1 MADTTKKASEILRD
15 SLRIPQKEY
24 DMMQFNARR
33 YGATDAEVEDAVLR
47 MINASDS
54 MKQAM
59 KEGSEGYKQF
69 LLSQL
74 PTEFGKTKTFNAKN
88 VLEAIGSPFEKGGN
102 YKTAEEKLISMYRSN
117 PNMVRNRVA
126 MNKEFGWIG
135 ADNLDKLVFAAQNR
149 KEQKPEIG
157 WGNKIAGTFFYP
169 RSLEA
174 MKEGRAPGWKDVVGD
189 IGEDVLMAIPVGA
202 GAAAAAAKLPKA
214 AQVIAA
220 IGANSMVPLLSETY
234 DANVYDPGENLD
246 RSVFQGTDVLTGAT
260 TNIVAPYMAGRLI
273 GRGSRMLGTSGAS
286 KATREGIPAGGSE
299 EAKNVIDGWINN
311 GVFVL
316 PNKNE
321 QDAIRRETWKRMSE
335 TKKRQPDYLQ
345 AKKADAEFRDGV
357 INEATKKGHENILK
371 FKDATQNLDERAK
384 VAAGFM
390 KAGDKYEDA
399 IDKATKLSEDE
410 LNELLHRMALNEV
423 PGNRVKDLGKAA
435 LESFLVNRYGNQK
448 NANAGLAMLSN
459 LGAAIDEDF
468 DLVEMVG
475 NYRDK
480 QAKDAKD
487 AYRSGLAGQVLAGG
501 LGQASMGSLAS
512 PQDTED
518 AMWLS
523 KIATKPSIIRG
534 VGEGA
539 STEFKNWWNTRGI
552 VLLGKSGAFPG
563 TKE

>member
-1 MADTTKKASEILRD
+1 MADTAKKASEILRD

-24 DMMQFNARR
+24 DLMQFNARR
-33 YGATDAEVEDAVLR
+33 YGMTDAEVEDAVLR

-102 YKTAEEKLISMYRSN
+102 YKTAEEKLISLYRSN

-126 MNKEFGWIG
+126 MNKDFGWIG

-174 MKEGRAPGWKDVVGD
+174 MQEGRSPSWKDVVGD
-189 IGEDVLMAIPVGA
+189 IGENVLMAMPVGA

-214 AQVIAA
+214 AQVLAA
-220 IGANSMVPLLSETY
+220 IGANSMVPLISETY
-234 DANVYDPGENLD
+234 DASVYDPSENLD
-246 RSVFQGTDVLTGAT
+246 RSVFQGADVATGAT
-260 TNIVAPYMAGRLI
+260 TNIVAPYMAHRII
-273 GRGSRMLGTSGAS
+273 GRGGSMLGIRGAS
-286 KATREGIPAGGSE
+286 KAAREGIPAGGSE
-299 EAKNVIDGWINN
+299 EAKKVIDGWLDN
-311 GVFVL
+311 GTFVL
-316 PNKNE
+316 PNKTE

-335 TKKRQPDYLQ
+335 TKKRQPDYQQ
-345 AKKADAEFRDGV
+345 AKAADAEFRDGV

-399 IDKATKLSEDE
+399 IDKATKLSDDE
-410 LNELLHRMALNEV
+410 LSELFHRMALNDAAH
-423 PGNRVKDLGKAA
+423 NKLKDYLGAGGA
-435 LESFLVNRYGNQK
+435 SWLVNRYGNQK
-448 NANAGLAMLSN
+448 NADAGLAMLTN
-459 LGAAIDEDF
+459 LVAAVDEDINLAEKLG
-468 DLVEMVG
+468 D
-475 NYRDK
+475 YRDE
-480 QAKDAKD
+480 QAKAAKD
-487 AYRSGLAGQVLAGG
+487 EYRSGIAGKILAGG
-501 LGQASMGSLAS
+501 LGKASMGSLAS

-518 AMWLS
+518 AKWLG
-523 KIATKPSIIRG
+523 KIATDPSIVRG
-534 VGEGA
+534 AGEGS

-563 TKE
+563 IKE

>member
-24 DMMQFNARR
+24 DLMQFNARR
-33 YGATDAEVEDAVLR
+33 YGMTDAEVEDAVLR

-102 YKTAEEKLISMYRSN
+102 YKTAEEKLISLYRSN

-126 MNKEFGWIG
+126 MNKDFGWIG

-157 WGNKIAGTFFYP
+157 WGNKIAGTILYP

-174 MKEGRAPGWKDVVGD
+174 MKEGRSPSWKDVVGD
-189 IGEDVLMAIPVGA
+189 IGEDALMAIPVGA
-202 GAAAAAAKLPKA
+202 GAAAAAAKLPRA
-214 AQVIAA
+214 AQVLAA

-234 DANVYDPGENLD
+234 DANVYDPSENLD

-260 TNIVAPYMAGRLI
+260 TNIVAPYMAGRII
-273 GRGSRMLGTSGAS
+273 GRGSRMLGTNGAS
-286 KATREGIPAGGSE
+286 KAVREGIPAGGSE
-299 EAKNVIDGWINN
+299 EAKKVIDGWLDN
-311 GVFVL
+311 GTFVL
-316 PNKNE
+316 PNKTE

-335 TKKRQPDYLQ
+335 TKKRQPDYQQ
-345 AKKADAEFRDGV
+345 AKAADAEFRDGV

-410 LNELLHRMALNEV
+410 LNELFHRMALNEV
-423 PGNRVKDLGKAA
+423 ADNRAKDLGKAA

-459 LGAAIDEDF
+459 LGAAIDDDF

-475 NYRDK
+475 DYRDK

-487 AYRSGLAGQVLAGG
+487 AYRSGIAGQILAGG
-501 LGQASMGSLAS
+501 LGQAATGSLAS

-518 AMWLS
+518 AKWLS
-523 KIATKPSIIRG
+523 KIATDPSIVRG
-534 VGEGA
+534 AGEGA

-563 TKE
+563 IKE